1 MVEPLSIIVDEQ
13 IAYADKVFSK
23 FGNILL
29 VDGRTIDKEKVKNA
43 DILLVRSVTKV
54 DESLLENTK
63 IKFVGSATSGID
75 HIDTDYLE
83 ESNISFSYAPG
94 SNANSVAEYVL
105 NSLIAKSQ
113 NSKPSFSLSDKK
125 IGIIG
130 YGQVGSRVK
139 HFMDIFDVKCLLNDP
154 PLFDKTNDQS
164 FVDLEEVLQSDIVT
178 LHVPLTKISEY
189 PTYNLVSDNF
199 LEKLNPN
206 TIFINTSRGEVV
218 NEKALLSFKKNNPEL
233 SLILDVWRD
242 EPNINM
248 DLLLILKKIESLMV

>member
-54 DESLLENTK
+54 AESLLENTK

-94 SNANSVAEYVL
+94 SNANSVAEYV
-105 NSLIAKSQ
+105 
-113 NSKPSFSLSDKK
+113 F
-125 IGIIG
+125 
-130 YGQVGSRVK
+130 
-139 HFMDIFDVKCLLNDP
+139 CLL
-154 PLFDKTNDQS
+154 
-164 FVDLEEVLQSDIVT
+164 
-178 LHVPLTKISEY
+178 Y
-189 PTYNLVSDNF
+189 
-199 LEKLNPN
+199 
-206 TIFINTSRGEVV
+206 TSP
-218 NEKALLSFKKNNPEL
+218 SP
-233 SLILDVWRD
+233 RD
-242 EPNINM
+242 
-248 DLLLILKKIESLMV
+248 